1 MVAMVTGWITLPLA
15 AVLINHEAAWQG
27 RYGLPLGVGIPI
39 LAAWTIERRPAQGR
53 WAPTRPA
60 FTVVAATAAVAPM
73 PAVFKNSRLSIR
85 NLLTTKTGYVR
96 QLATPQKN
104 ILHRLLP

>member
-1 MVAMVTGWITLPLA
+1 MRHLMGALA
-15 AVLINHEAAWQG
+15 ALASVAAIM
-27 RYGLPLGVGIPI
+27 P
-39 LAAWTIERRPAQGR
+39 
-53 WAPTRPA
+53 
-60 FTVVAATAAVAPM
+60 VVAATAAVAPM

-104 ILHRLLP
+104 TLHRLLP